1 MNEWAKTVKRVYD
14 QNKHKAGYKL
24 KDAMRDAKKVYKP
37 VGQKK
42 DVHKTAKKHHRK
54 SRGGKGKS
62 KKQRKSHRR
71 RK

>member
-14 QNKHKAGYKL
+14 ENKHKAGYKL

-42 DVHKTAKKHHRK
+42 VVHKTAKKHHRK
-54 SRGGKGKS
+54 SHGGKGKS